1 MHEYKAIRH
10 KVTKEEIK
18 LAFMLKE
25 KGFSIRKISA
35 HSKMNTNR
43 IQYILKNYP
52 EEYER
57 MKLPKIERERKR
69 QEISR
74 GMIDPAAEEYQHIH
88 VNLSPKKSGLK
99 IMREM
104 IDQTRAQYGLGPIY
118 HVDQHI

>member
-1 MHEYKAIRH
+1 MSVHKAIRR
-10 KVTKEEIK
+10 KVSKDEIK
-18 LAFMLKE
+18 TAFTYKE
-25 KGFSIRKISA
+25 NGYSIKYTSEHTNISYD
-35 HSKMNTNR
+35 R

-88 VNLSPKKSGLK
+88 VDLSPKKSGLK